1 MKLTSA
7 IKTTFLATA
16 ITATLAACSITDSS
30 LDSENPGGDISNN
43 ETYNKTPLLVFL
55 GETDFFSITA
65 TRGMG
70 PFENKEDVKKKN
82 AKICVYAFRNSTQEP
97 LTEPA
102 DLRKT
107 RYANGMDQDTIN
119 ESCLLDG
126 YDYNSGMV
134 MKLNEN
140 DGQLRQDGEKQKLYY
155 SNTYQNV
162 GYNFFAYYTDDC
174 KLTCNR
180 RQAKDKITYEFDVDG
195 TQDILFGA
203 APALTMNELN
213 TTYKD
218 LTLSAEEKSIIVG
231 ANGYSTFAAHRDVH
245 PHINLSHAMARFVFQ
260 AYPGDE
266 TAKDIKITKIEMLAN
281 KRCTLTVA
289 GRTTDVIG
297 AKFDENN
304 KGWMVLR
311 DKDENGVYLKDGI
324 NPTTVSFEPEMN
336 DMEWYDRKC
345 SEVGSSMLLAPDSTY
360 KMIIYYSQLVDNGT
374 KKEWRP
380 MSTEYTIKAPK
391 APNNDNYNYDE
402 KTGCYIYKPGYQYT
416 VKIAVFGLSEIK
428 VSVNIDE
435 WKEDTNNPILINP
448 DNADKENI

>member
-82 AKICVYAFRNSTQEP
+82 AKICVYAFRNSTHEP

-107 RYANGMDQDTIN
+107 RYANGKAHDEDN

-140 DGQLRQDGEKQKLYY
+140 DGQLRQPEQDSEKLYY

-180 RQAKDKITYEFDVDG
+180 SLSQDKIIYEFDVDG

-203 APALTMNELN
+203 APALTMKELN

-266 TAKDIKITKIEMLAN
+266 TAKDIKITGIKMLAN

-289 GRTTDVIG
+289 GQTTDVIG
-297 AKFDENN
+297 AKFAENN
-304 KGWMVLR
+304 KDWMVLR
-311 DKDENGVYLKDGI
+311 DKDENGLYLNDGLKT
-324 NPTTVSFEPEMN
+324 PVTVNFED
-336 DMEWYDRKC
+336 DMKGTDIYDRDYKI
-345 SEVGSSMLLAPDSTY
+345 VGSSMMLAPDSTY
-360 KMIIYYSQLVDNGT
+360 KMVIEYSQLLNGERW
-374 KKEWRP
+374 KD
-380 MSTEYTIKAPK
+380 MSAEYTITAPK
-391 APNNDNYNYDE
+391 NDEYNYDKE
-402 KTGCYIYKPGYQYT
+402 TGSYIFKPSYEYT
-416 VKIAVFGLSEIK
+416 VKIAVFGLSEIQ
-428 VSVNIDE
+428 VTANIENWIGSND
-435 WKEDTNNPILINP
+435 PIIINP
-448 DNADKENI
+448 DNADKENIN